1 MPLASRSP
9 SGTASESDS
18 LPRAMSWPKRA
29 PADWLSVDEA
39 RARVLALVSPLP
51 SEEVPL
57 LQALH
62 RALAAPINAAATLPP
77 WDNSAMDGYAVRG
90 VDVAGALPDSPVEM
104 RVVGEAR
111 AGIKWVGTLGP
122 GDAVRIMTGGPLPD
136 GADSVVRVEDTDGE
150 EQAGQLWIRSERD
163 RGRNVRRGGQDM
175 RPGDLL
181 LERGD
186 ALGPGGVAAAA
197 AAGLAFVRV
206 HKRPRIAVL
215 TSGDELRGPE
225 HFDDVQAGRGIP
237 DSNGPLLLAAAAEC
251 GADAVGLG
259 PVRDDVAAVR
269 ERIEEACS
277 MEIDLLVTVGG
288 ASMGGTDLFRDV
300 LVTMG
305 LALDFWRVRMRP
317 GSPFSAGHL
326 TRETGRALP
335 VLGLPGNPA
344 SAYVT
349 FQLFARAALRR
360 MGGHHGIGLPPVTA
374 VAGDRLAGGASL
386 THFPRVRIEAKD
398 GSLVAIP
405 AGPQGSG
412 LVKGLAQ
419 ADGLAVVPEGVDAI
433 SAGSPVTVLLLRLP
447 VLGDDDL
454 RVEAR

>member
-1 MPLASRSP
+1 
-9 SGTASESDS
+9 
-18 LPRAMSWPKRA
+18 MSWPKRP

-57 LQALH
+57 VQALN
-62 RALAAPINAAATLPP
+62 RALAAPISATATLPP

-90 VDVAGALPDSPVEM
+90 VDVVGALPDRPVEM

-111 AGIKWVGTLGP
+111 AGIQWDGTLGP
-122 GDAVRIMTGGPLPD
+122 GDAVRIMTGSPLPD

-150 EQAGQLWIRSERD
+150 EQAGRLWVRSERD

-175 RPGDLL
+175 RPGDRL
-181 LERGD
+181 LEVGET
-186 ALGPGGVAAAA
+186 LGPGGLAAAA
-197 AAGLAFVRV
+197 AAGLAVVRV

-215 TSGDELRGPE
+215 TSGDELRGPNQ
-225 HFDDVQAGRGIP
+225 FDDVQAGRGIP

-251 GADAVGLG
+251 GGDAIGLG
-259 PVRDDVAAVR
+259 PVRDDVAAVS
-269 ERIEEACS
+269 ERIDEACS
-277 MEIDLLVTVGG
+277 MDIDLLVTVGG

-300 LVTMG
+300 LATMG
-305 LALDFWRVRMRP
+305 LTFEFWRVRMRP
-317 GSPFSAGHL
+317 GSPFSAGL
-326 TRETGRALP
+326 LPRKTGSALP

-344 SAYVT
+344 SAFVT
-349 FQLFARAALRR
+349 FQLFARAALLRL
-360 MGGHHGIGLPPVTA
+360 GGYHSTELPAVTA

-398 GSLVAIP
+398 GSLVAMP

-419 ADGLAVVPEGVDAI
+419 ADGLAVVPEGVEAI

-447 VLGDDDL
+447 VPGNDGP
-454 RVEAR
+454 RVDAR

>member
-1 MPLASRSP
+1 
-9 SGTASESDS
+9 
-18 LPRAMSWPKRA
+18 MSWPKRP

-51 SEEVPL
+51 SEDVPL
-57 LQALH
+57 VQALN
-62 RALAAPINAAATLPP
+62 RALAAPISAAATLPP

-90 VDVAGALPDSPVEM
+90 VDIGGALPDRPVEM
-104 RVVGEAR
+104 RVVGEAL
-111 AGIKWVGTLGP
+111 AGIRWDGTLGP

-150 EQAGQLWIRSERD
+150 EEAGRLWVRSERD

-175 RPGDLL
+175 RPGDPL
-181 LERGD
+181 LELGES
-186 ALGPGGVAAAA
+186 LGPGGMAAAA
-197 AAGLAFVRV
+197 AAGLAVVPV
-206 HKRPRIAVL
+206 HKRPRVAVL

-225 HFDDVQAGRGIP
+225 RFDEVRAGRGIP

-251 GADAVGLG
+251 GAEAIGLG

-269 ERIEEACS
+269 ARIEEACS
-277 MEIDLLVTVGG
+277 MDIDLLVTVGG

-300 LVTMG
+300 LATMG
-305 LALDFWRVRMRP
+305 LAFDFWRVRMRP
-317 GSPFSAGHL
+317 GSPFSAGSL
-326 TRETGRALP
+326 PRETGGALP

-344 SAYVT
+344 SAFVT

-360 MGGHHGIGLPPVTA
+360 LGGHHGIGLPPVTA
-374 VAGDRLAGGASL
+374 VAGDRMAGGASL
-386 THFPRVRIEAKD
+386 RHFPRVRLVSKD
-398 GSLVAIP
+398 GALVAMP
-405 AGPQGSG
+405 TGPQGSG
-412 LVKGLAQ
+412 LVKGLVQ

-447 VLGDDDL
+447 ALGDDDPA
-454 RVEAR
+454 VEAR